1 MQLRLLTFCFIFG
14 AFTTNAQIYRGIK
27 ELKPYTAQLEKLSD
41 QLRSAQTEFNR
52 GYSEMLQL
60 SKSRNDSSLL
70 SFLYILQGSY
80 HYYLSHRDSAIFY
93 FDAAVDVA
101 KKIDNSRLEIT
112 ANIRRV
118 FCDENDSPALELSRR
133 MEVNFIRSYQINDT
147 INMIYSLNGLGL
159 FYNRMDSSS
168 RAMNYYYNALYLAEE
183 SNNGFE
189 EAFILNNMGLMKLQL
204 GYLDSAFADFS
215 KGKKIS
221 EKLGYDRLECHLR
234 ENIGYYY
241 TEIDSQDLA
250 EHEYIYVLE
259 VGQKLGLKD
268 LELSSLTNLASL
280 EYRNEDYK
288 KSDSLYQQA
297 LHLAKTERM
306 FHAISPIY
314 LGHVQLYSKI
324 GRSKEAFALLDSSL
338 HYAEFSST
346 LEVRLACLQ
355 LRSVLF
361 ERLGKSDEAL
371 KFYKEYTALR
381 DSVDEINTK
390 HNLAELQFRYNDE
403 KKEKTQIKEKN
414 KLLLQLKQNE
424 IDLGLFRQRLFI
436 LLSIFIVIVAL
447 IFIYYYRLKQ
457 KNERQFTHTI
467 VNKLEEERGRIARDL
482 HDGVGQ
488 SIIVLKN
495 KFNKLTIQQGESHE
509 HLSENFSEI
518 IEEIRS
524 ISRSL
529 IPPEL
534 KRLGLKKAIE
544 NRLTEVS
551 NSTNLFVT
559 TEIDDLLKFKIEDH
573 HSLRIYRIIQELTT
587 NTIKH
592 SEATAIRLEA
602 LKDGDYLTLIYQ
614 DNGKGMDRDKWKV
627 SDDSVG
633 LRSILQRIS
642 YLNGTIKIEKPKKGF
657 KVIIKLQLN

>member
-1 MQLRLLTFCFIFG
+1 MRKLLIIWFVFA
-14 AFTTNAQIYRGIK
+14 AFNSNAQIYRGIK
-27 ELKPYTAQLEKLSD
+27 ELQPYTAQLEKLSD
-41 QLRSAQTEFNR
+41 QLRSTQTEFNR

-60 SKSRNDSSLL
+60 SKSRNDSCLL

-80 HYYLSHRDSAIFY
+80 HYYLSHRDSAIYY
-93 FDAAVDVA
+93 FDEAIEIATRI
-101 KKIDNSRLEIT
+101 KNSRLEIT

-133 MEVNFIRSYQINDT
+133 MELNFVRAYQTNDT

-159 FYNRMDSSS
+159 FSNRMDSSS
-168 RAMNYYYNALYLAEE
+168 RAMKYYYNALYLAEE
-183 SNNGFE
+183 SGNGFE
-189 EAFILNNMGLMKLQL
+189 EGFILNNLGLMKLEL
-204 GYLDSAFADFS
+204 GYLDSAFADFTR
-215 KGKKIS
+215 GKRIS
-221 EKLGYDRLECHLR
+221 EKFGYERLECHLR

-241 TEIDSQDLA
+241 TEVDSHELA
-250 EHEYIYVLE
+250 EQEYIYVLK
-259 VGQKLGLKD
+259 VGQEQGLKD

-280 EYRNEDYK
+280 EYRNKEYK

-297 LHLAKTERM
+297 LSIAKEERM
-306 FHAISPIY
+306 FHAVSPIY
-314 LGHVQLYSKI
+314 LGQVQLYSKI
-324 GRSKEAFALLDSSL
+324 GKSREAFALLDSSL
-338 HYAEFSST
+338 NYAEFSST

-355 LRSVLF
+355 LRSVLY
-361 ERLGKSDEAL
+361 ESLGDAESAL
-371 KFYKEYTALR
+371 IYYKQYSALR

-403 KKEKTQIKEKN
+403 KKEKTQIKERN

-424 IDLGLFRQRLFI
+424 IDLGIFRQRLFV

-457 KNERQFTHTI
+457 KNERQFSHTI

-482 HDGVGQ
+482 HDGLGQ
-488 SIIVLKN
+488 SVIVLKN
-495 KFNKLTIQQGESHE
+495 KFNKLSTNQPDTQEQ
-509 HLSENFSEI
+509 LSENFSEI

-544 NRLTEVS
+544 NRLTEVA

-559 TEIDDLLKFKIEDH
+559 TEIDDLIKFKIEDH

-592 SEATAIRLEA
+592 SEATAVRLEA
-602 LKDGDYLTLIYQ
+602 FKQGDTLVLIYQ
-614 DNGKGMDRDKWKV
+614 DNGKGLDRDKWKV

-642 YLNGTIKIEKPKKGF
+642 YLNGTIKIERPKKGF
-657 KVIIKLQLN
+657 KVIIKLHLI